1 MRYLIRFSYDGTS
14 YNGFQKQRHLDNTI
28 QGKMELALKQIN
40 NGKDTKLTASGRTDR
55 GVHALDQCAHVD
67 IDVDITPY
75 KLKRALNSLLEGD
88 IHVFSVEEVDSEFH
102 ARYMV
107 KKKTYMYKIN
117 VGEYNPIERNIAYQL
132 GKKLDVDKMNKAIK
146 DFIGKH
152 DFSAFCSNED
162 KKEDCNKEIYDAY
175 IKEDGDTITI
185 FFEGNGFLKYMVRT
199 MVGYLIEIGLGK
211 RDNDIKERFKE
222 SKRSKIRTANPEG
235 LYLYK
240 VEY

>member
-1 MRYLIRFSYDGTS
+1 MRYLIRFSYDGTL
-14 YNGFQKQRHLDNTI
+14 YNGFQKQKSDKNTI
-28 QGKMELALKQIN
+28 QGKIEEALKYIN
-40 NGKDTKLTASGRTDR
+40 NGKDTKLTASGRTDK

-67 IDVDITPY
+67 IDVKITPY
-75 KLKRALNSLLEGD
+75 KLKRALNSLLNSD
-88 IHVFSVEEVDSEFH
+88 IHIISVEEVDSEFH

-117 VGEYNPIERNIAYQL
+117 VGEYNPVERNSSYQL
-132 GKKLDVDKMNKAIK
+132 CKELDIDKMNKTIK

-162 KKEDCNKEIYDAY
+162 KKEDCIKEIYDAY
-175 IKEDGDTITI
+175 IKEDGETIYI
-185 FFEGNGFLKYMVRT
+185 YFVGNGFLKYMVRT
-199 MVGYLIEIGLGK
+199 MVGYLIEIGLNK

>member
-1 MRYLIRFSYDGTS
+1 MRYLIRFSYDGTN
-14 YNGFQKQRHLDNTI
+14 YNGFQKQKALKNTI
-28 QGKMELALKQIN
+28 QGKIEDALKYIN

-55 GVHALDQCAHVD
+55 GVHALDQCAHCD

-75 KLKRALNSLLEGD
+75 KLKRALNSLLEAD
-88 IHVFSVEEVDSEFH
+88 IHVFSVEEVNSEFH

-117 VGEYNPIERNIAYQL
+117 VGEYNPIERNISYQL
-132 GKKLDVDKMNKAIK
+132 CKELDVDKMNKAIK

-162 KKEDCNKEIYDAY
+162 KKEDCVKEIYNAY
-175 IKEDGDTITI
+175 IKEDGNTISI

-199 MVGYLIEIGLGK
+199 MVGYLIEIGLNK
-211 RDNDIKERFKE
+211 RDNDIKERFKL
-222 SKRSKIRTANPEG
+222 KRRERIKTANPEG